1 MKPSRRAVGAC
12 LVATLSMLLLALAT
26 PALAKSRK
34 KILEDTLRTYAAT
47 IRWGSFEQAES
58 FVDPAYRA
66 AHPMSALDW
75 ERYKQVRVTSYTET
89 APTPVSDFEV
99 RQTVEIG
106 LVNVNSQQARSI
118 IDRARTGPTA
128 RESRCV
134 PPAPGGIAAVTST
147 SPMRPSPRAIT
158 RRSHA
163 SAISQPPAPGAARI

>member
-89 APTPVSDFEV
+89 APTPVGDFEV

-118 IDRARTGPTA
+118 IDRQVWKYDKENKVWLLT
-128 RESRCV
+128 
-134 PPAPGGIAAVTST
+134 PGL
-147 SPMRPSPRAIT
+147 PDIT
-158 RRSHA
+158 R
-163 SAISQPPAPGAARI
+163 GN